1 MCWNYG
7 CLQHYLNHLCNS
19 IMMPKKICKEELKT
33 LITCSTSDH
42 FYGNWE
48 EYFLEMAMWKPVYF
62 KTEIL
67 ILAWFVTYQQI
78 TQNLKMQIMIISN
91 PQYNKTYQQITQN
104 LKMQIMTIPNPRYNK
119 VSGTCF
125 HQTGTLTWTW
135 SGTQLSF
142 PLILQFD
149 FPNYLHFHLLAV
161 YYNTIPS
168 FFSPYSYFIM
178 VNCFLKNNFNLKK
191 SYHKLL

>member
-67 ILAWFVTYQQI
+67 ILGWFV
-78 TQNLKMQIMIISN
+78 
-91 PQYNKTYQQITQN
+91 TYQQITQN